1 MTRTRDPDAKK
12 QLLLEAGLGEFAE
25 HGISGARIDRLAK
38 RAGVSAGL
46 VYTYFDNKEG
56 LFEAVYDTIVEQ
68 VTEAA
73 PITPDDLADYAG
85 RLFDAAGQHPEVM
98 RFVAWYAL
106 ERGDDAATP
115 AAVTQSMSEK
125 TTAIAAA
132 QQRGAVTDR
141 WSPGQ
146 LLALVLTLANMWD
159 RHGDGV
165 RGLVPEHEHRATIV
179 QAVRALTTP

>member
-12 QLLLEAGLGEFAE
+12 QRLLEAGLGEFAE
-25 HGISGARIDRLAK
+25 HGISGARVDRLAK

-56 LFEAVYDTIVEQ
+56 LFDAVYDAIVEQ
-68 VTEAA
+68 VTDAV

-85 RLFDAAGQHPEVM
+85 RLFDAAGQLPEVM

-106 ERGDDAATP
+106 ERGDEAPAT
-115 AAVTQSMSEK
+115 VVQSMRDK
-125 TTAIAAA
+125 TAAIEAA
-132 QQRGAVTDR
+132 QRRGTVSDR
-141 WSPGQ
+141 CSPGQ
-146 LLALVLTLANMWD
+146 LLALVLTLANMWQRD
-159 RHGDGV
+159 GDGV

-179 QAVRALTTP
+179 EAVRALTAP